1 MPPFGALS
9 LSSVTPSAA
18 PRRIG
23 GILISYRRPLMS
35 LILAA
40 SASTAVFADDAPPP
54 PPQDTWFGK
63 GQAGFLES
71 KGNSNAESINANV
84 DVSRIDGAWKNE
96 IVLVGL
102 YGKNNGI
109 VSAERY
115 EARTQTDYN
124 FTPRLFAFGGLRYEH
139 DLFDGF
145 QYQTSAT
152 AGMGYKFIDDKNTTL
167 SAQVGAGFR
176 QLRPEILITASNGSG
191 EVIARIPQDTTRSG
205 IGTFELDFMHKFSE
219 STTLTD
225 KYYMEAGAG
234 NTMLQNNLQL
244 AVKMTTKLAL
254 VVGYQ
259 VIDNT
264 NPAPGSEPPLKKV
277 DQLTTVNLQYSF

>member
-1 MPPFGALS
+1 M
-9 LSSVTPSAA
+9 
-18 PRRIG
+18 
-23 GILISYRRPLMS
+23 ISYRCTLITA
-35 LILAA
+35 ILAA
-40 SASTAVFADDAPPP
+40 AAGSAALADDAPTP

-63 GQAGFLES
+63 GQVGFLES
-71 KGNSNAESINANV
+71 KGNSNAESINGNV
-84 DVSRIDGAWKNE
+84 DMSRIDGAWKNE
-96 IVLVGL
+96 ITLVAL

-115 EARTQTDYN
+115 EAREQTNYN
-124 FTPRLFAFGGLRYEH
+124 FTERLFAFGGLRYEQ

-145 QYQTSAT
+145 QYQASA
-152 AGMGYKFIDDKNTTL
+152 AGGMGYKFIDGKDTTL
-167 SAQVGAGFR
+167 SAHIGAGFR
-176 QLRPEILITASNGSG
+176 QIRPEILTTAPTG
-191 EVIARIPQDTTRSG
+191 EVTARYPQDTTRSG
-205 IGTFELDFMHKFSE
+205 IGTAEIDFMHKFSS

-254 VVGYQ
+254 AIGYQ

-264 NPAPGSEPPLKKV
+264 NPPAGSMPPLKKV

>member
-1 MPPFGALS
+1 
-9 LSSVTPSAA
+9 
-18 PRRIG
+18 
-23 GILISYRRPLMS
+23 LISFRRPLITA
-35 LILAA
+35 ILAA
-40 SASTAVFADDAPPP
+40 SAGTAVPCAVALADDAPPP

-63 GQAGFLES
+63 GQVGFLES
-71 KGNSNAESINANV
+71 KGNSNAESINGNV
-84 DVSRIDGAWKNE
+84 DMSRIDGAWKNE
-96 IVLVGL
+96 ITLVAL

-115 EARTQTDYN
+115 EAREQTNYN
-124 FTPRLFAFGGLRYEH
+124 FTERLFAFGGLRYEH

-145 QYQTSAT
+145 QYQASA
-152 AGMGYKFIDDKNTTL
+152 AGGMGYKFIDGKDTTL
-167 SAQVGAGFR
+167 SAQIGAGFR
-176 QLRPEILITASNGSG
+176 QIRPEILTTAPTG
-191 EVIARIPQDTTRSG
+191 EVTARYPQDTTRSG
-205 IGTFELDFMHKFSE
+205 IGTAEIDFMHKFSS

-254 VVGYQ
+254 AIGYQ

-264 NPAPGSEPPLKKV
+264 NPPAGSMPPLKKV

>member
-1 MPPFGALS
+1 LS
-9 LSSVTPSAA
+9 
-18 PRRIG
+18 
-23 GILISYRRPLMS
+23 SYRRPFVI

-40 SASTAVFADDAPPP
+40 CASTAALADDAPAPP
-54 PPQDTWFGK
+54 PPQDTWIGK
-63 GQAGFLES
+63 GQVGFLES
-71 KGNSNAESINANV
+71 KGNSNAESINGNV
-84 DVSRIDGAWKNE
+84 DVWRFDGPWKND
-96 IVLVGL
+96 LYLTAL

-115 EARTQTDYN
+115 EAREQTNYN
-124 FTPRLFAFGGLRYEH
+124 FSPRMFAFGGLRYEH

-145 QYQTSAT
+145 QYQASA
-152 AGMGYKFIDDKNTTL
+152 AGGLGYKFIDGKDTTL

-176 QLRPEILITASNGSG
+176 QIRPELLNTAPTG
-191 EVIARIPQDTTRSG
+191 EVTARFPQDTTRSG
-205 IGTFELDFMHKFSE
+205 IGTAEIDFMHKFSA

-234 NTMLQNNLQL
+234 NTMLQNTLQL

-254 VVGYQ
+254 TIGYQ

-264 NPAPGSEPPLKKV
+264 NPPAGSVPPLKKV
-277 DQLTTVNLQYSF
+277 DQLTTVNLQFSF

>member
-1 MPPFGALS
+1 
-9 LSSVTPSAA
+9 
-18 PRRIG
+18 
-23 GILISYRRPLMS
+23 LISYRRPLITA
-35 LILAA
+35 ILVA
-40 SASTAVFADDAPPP
+40 SASSAALADDAPPP

-63 GQAGFLES
+63 GQIGFLES
-71 KGNSNAESINANV
+71 KGNSNAESINGNV
-84 DVSRIDGAWKNE
+84 DTSRIDGAWKNE
-96 IVLVGL
+96 IILVAL

-115 EARTQTDYN
+115 EAREQTNYD
-124 FTPRLFAFGGLRYEH
+124 FTPRTFAFGGLRYEH

-145 QYQTSAT
+145 QYQASAT
-152 AGMGYKFIDDKNTTL
+152 AGLGYKFIDGKDTTL
-167 SAQVGAGFR
+167 SAQIGAGFR
-176 QLRPEILITASNGSG
+176 QIRPEILLTASSG
-191 EVIARIPQDTTRSG
+191 EVTARYPQDTTRSG
-205 IGTFELDFMHKFSE
+205 IGTAEVDFMHKFS
-219 STTLTD
+219 STTTLTD

-254 VVGYQ
+254 AVGYQ

-264 NPAPGSEPPLKKV
+264 NPPPGSMPPLKKV

>member
-1 MPPFGALS
+1 LSINNPSVLAAL
-9 LSSVTPSAA
+9 
-18 PRRIG
+18 RRLG
-23 GILISYRRPLMS
+23 GILISNRRRPLITV
-35 LILAA
+35 ILAA
-40 SASTAVFADDAPPP
+40 SASTAAPGIALADDAPAPP

-71 KGNSNAESINANV
+71 KGNSNAESINGNV
-84 DVSRIDGAWKNE
+84 DLSRFDGPWKNE
-96 IVLVGL
+96 ITLVAL

-115 EARTQTDYN
+115 EAREQTNYN
-124 FTPRLFAFGGLRYEH
+124 FTPKMFAFGGLRYEH

-145 QYQTSAT
+145 QYQASAT
-152 AGMGYKFIDDKNTTL
+152 GGLGYKFLDGKDTTL
-167 SAQVGAGFR
+167 SAQIGAGFR
-176 QLRPEILITASNGSG
+176 QIRPEILLTAPSG
-191 EVIARIPQDTTRSG
+191 EVTARYPQDTTRSG
-205 IGTFELDFMHKFSE
+205 IGTFEVDFMHKFSE

-254 VVGYQ
+254 AIGYQ

-264 NPAPGSEPPLKKV
+264 NPAPGSVPALKKV